1 MSYLRN
7 LFGLSFSISKSV
19 IEILRR
25 QLLWMLL
32 LRVILYTLL
41 LGITYVLSE
50 LEFSVI
56 IMPNSVLTL
65 LLLLV
70 YTISIISALILLR
83 LEDNLQKFG
92 FFQSILDTVFAS
104 ALIYYTGISSSIFSS
119 VYFFSIITGGL
130 ILPRR
135 GGLIAAA
142 AATLSYA
149 ALLFLEYKGL
159 VPGYLGSFDFRPVQK
174 VPELINLFAAKGLT
188 FFLAA
193 VLSAMF
199 GNRLRS
205 TEEILSD
212 TIYSFDR
219 LSHLYKTIFDNIT
232 TGIITTNDQSIISSA
247 NNAARHITGFSLSDL
262 IGSDLADVFPHL
274 DTASRATRQ
283 STDFIR
289 KDGTKIR
296 IGYSITSL
304 HMPAKKDA
312 ADGASPQFEKD
323 SKLVT
328 LQDISEIEKL
338 ESQIRQGEKMAAIG
352 MMSAGIAHDFRNP
365 LTAISGSAQILAKE
379 FSSADSATNS
389 ENLLLTNIILR
400 ESNRLITTIADFLKF
415 ARPDVAERHWFSLK
429 NCVEEVLQVC
439 RAAPDWPSTCTIRL
453 DLEPHMDMWADERQ
467 FFTLLSHL
475 IHNSIP
481 FCPPGKEIIRIQ
493 AREEK
498 PADNT
503 AKIVITIED
512 NGSGVAE
519 EIGEKIFEP
528 FYTSRADGTGLGLA
542 IVQQII
548 VEHKGTITLSASSLG
563 GAKFTIAVPL
573 S

>member
-1 MSYLRN
+1 MSYLRK

-19 IEILRR
+19 TEILRR

-65 LLLLV
+65 LLLVV

-83 LEDNLQKFG
+83 LEENLQKFG
-92 FFQSILDTVFAS
+92 FFQSILDTIFAA

-174 VPELINLFAAKGLT
+174 IPELINLFAAKGLT

-232 TGIITTNDQSIISSA
+232 TGIITTNDESTISSA
-247 NNAARHITGFSLSDL
+247 NNAARQITGFSLTDL
-262 IGSDLADVFPHL
+262 IGSDLSEVFPHL

-283 STDFIR
+283 STDFIK

-304 HMPAKKDA
+304 HMPTKKNA
-312 ADGASPQFEKD
+312 PHGFSTKFEKD

-400 ESNRLITTIADFLKF
+400 ESNRLISTIADFLKF
-415 ARPDVAERHWFSLK
+415 ARPDVAERHWFSFK

-439 RAAPDWPSTCTIRL
+439 RAALDWPSTCTIEL

-467 FFTLLSHL
+467 FFTLLNHL

-481 FCPPGKEIIRIQ
+481 FCPPGKENIRIQ
-493 AREEK
+493 AKEEK
-498 PADNT
+498 TAENT

-548 VEHKGTITLSASSLG
+548 VEHKGTITLSSSSLG
-563 GAKFTIAVPL
+563 GAKFTIVVPL

>member
-1 MSYLRN
+1 MPYLSK

-19 IEILRR
+19 TEILRR

-41 LGITYVLSE
+41 LGITYVMSE

-56 IMPNSVLTL
+56 ILPNSILTL

-83 LEDNLQKFG
+83 LEKNLQKFG
-92 FFQSILDTVFAS
+92 FFQSILDTLFAA

-149 ALLFLEYKGL
+149 ALLFLEYQGM
-159 VPGYLGSFDFRPVQK
+159 VPGYLGTFDFRPVQK
-174 VPELINLFAAKGLT
+174 IPELVNLFAAKGLT

-212 TIYSFDR
+212 TIHSFDR

-232 TGIITTNDQSIISSA
+232 TGIITTNDKSIISSA
-247 NNAARHITGFSLSDL
+247 NNAARDITGFPLEDL
-262 IGSDLADVFPHL
+262 IGSNLSDVFPHL

-283 STDFIR
+283 STDFVK

-304 HMPAKKDA
+304 HMPAQKNTSEA
-312 ADGASPQFEKD
+312 ISAQFEND

-400 ESNRLITTIADFLKF
+400 ESNRLISTIADFLKF
-415 ARPDVAERHWFSLK
+415 ARPDVAERQWFSLK
-429 NCVEEVLQVC
+429 NCVAEVLQVC
-439 RAAPDWPSTCTIRL
+439 RAAPDWPSTCTIEL
-453 DLEPHMDMWADERQ
+453 NLAPHTDMWADERQ
-467 FFTLLSHL
+467 FFTLLCHL

-481 FCPPGKEIIRIQ
+481 FCPPGKEIIRIE
-493 AREEK
+493 AKEDK
-498 PADNT
+498 DDDNMS
-503 AKIVITIED
+503 IIITIED
-512 NGSGVAE
+512 NGTGVAE
-519 EIGEKIFEP
+519 EISEKIFEP

-548 VEHKGTITLSASSLG
+548 VEHKGTITLSSSSLG
-563 GAKFTIAVPL
+563 GAKFTIIVPL

>member
-1 MSYLRN
+1 MTFLQKVFNRSLPPN
-7 LFGLSFSISKSV
+7 KNV
-19 IEILRR
+19 TQILRQ

-41 LGITYVLSE
+41 LGITYILSE
-50 LEFSVI
+50 LEFSI
-56 IMPNSVLTL
+56 IILPNSVLTL
-65 LLLLV
+65 LLLMV
-70 YTISIISALILLR
+70 YTISIASALILLR

-92 FFQSILDTVFAS
+92 FFQSILDTLFA
-104 ALIYYTGISSSIFSS
+104 AVLIYYTGISSSIFSS

-130 ILPRR
+130 ILPHR
-135 GGLIAAA
+135 GGLIAAST
-142 AATLSYA
+142 ATLSYA
-149 ALLFLEYKGL
+149 ALLILEYKGL
-159 VPGYLGSFDFRPVQK
+159 IPGYLLSFDFRPVQK
-174 VPELINLFAAKGLT
+174 IPELINLFAAKGLT

-199 GNRLRS
+199 GMRLRS

-219 LSHLYKTIFDNIT
+219 LSHLYKTIFDNIA
-232 TGIITTNDQSIISSA
+232 TGIITTNDDSIISSA
-247 NNAARHITGFSLSDL
+247 NTAARDITGYSLNDL
-262 IGSDLADVFPHL
+262 IGSNISELFPNL
-274 DTASRATRQ
+274 DTESRATRQ
-283 STDFIR
+283 STDFVK

-304 HMPAKKDA
+304 HMPAKSSDPA
-312 ADGASPQFEKD
+312 RMSSTFEKD

-338 ESQIRQGEKMAAIG
+338 ENQIRQGEKMAAIG

-400 ESNRLITTIADFLKF
+400 ESNRLIITIADFLKF
-415 ARPDVAERHWFSLK
+415 ARPDVAERQWFSLRK
-429 NCVEEVLQVC
+429 CIEEVLQVC
-439 RAAPDWPSTCTIRL
+439 QAAPDWPSTSTIEL
-453 DLEPHMDMWADERQ
+453 DLAPHVDIWADERQ
-467 FFTLLSHL
+467 FFTLLNHL
-475 IHNSIP
+475 IHNSIA
-481 FCPPGKEIIRIQ
+481 FCREKQETIRIT
-493 AREEK
+493 AKEEK
-498 PADNT
+498 GSDNS
-503 AKIVITIED
+503 AKVVITVED
-512 NGSGVAE
+512 NGPGVPE
-519 EIGEKIFEP
+519 DVGEKIFEP

-542 IVQQII
+542 IVQQIV
-548 VEHKGTITLSASSLG
+548 VEHKGTIALARSPLG
-563 GAKFTIAVPL
+563 GAQFTITVPL